1 MKTLFLKK
9 VLITASFVIGM
20 GYGAIAQSYPSA
32 SGIMDATGTNAN
44 ATELGKVTCD
54 PSSQYLAAEIQ
65 DQSAPVQGLLLSLHI
80 YKGNQMTTATDPVS
94 GDANASPIIAINGGA
109 GDYYISATK
118 TKAGLRS
125 FTVTFQCLTSN
136 FSLSNTS
143 IVGLQLQ

>member
-1 MKTLFLKK
+1 
-9 VLITASFVIGM
+9 
-20 GYGAIAQSYPSA
+20 
-32 SGIMDATGTNAN
+32 
-44 ATELGKVTCD
+44 
-54 PSSQYLAAEIQ
+54 
-65 DQSAPVQGLLLSLHI
+65 
-80 YKGNQMTTATDPVS
+80 MTTATDPVS